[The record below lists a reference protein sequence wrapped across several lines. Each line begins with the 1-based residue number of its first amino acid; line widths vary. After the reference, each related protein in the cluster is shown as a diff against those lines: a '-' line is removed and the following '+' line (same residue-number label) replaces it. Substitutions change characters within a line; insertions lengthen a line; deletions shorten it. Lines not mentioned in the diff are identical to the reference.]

1 MNKRAGMTL
10 IEVMLAVVILGTSL
24 GALLAA
30 TSQALAVVRQ
40 ARNYET
46 ARQMLGLV
54 EAENPIRLMD
64 EITAGQESG
73 GFDSGPTGWNWSRT
87 IEDYGMEDEQ
97 KEGLFLV
104 TTRVYWSLGE
114 KRGSEETVQYLF
126 VPENSDGV
134 RTLKPKGIL

>member
-1 MNKRAGMTL
+1 MGMTL

-46 ARQMLGLV
+46 ARQMLGRV

-64 EITAGQESG
+64 EITEGQESG
-73 GFDSGPTGWNWSRT
+73 GFDNGPSGWSWTRT
-87 IEDYGMEDEQ
+87 IEDYGVDDEQ

-104 TTRVYWSLGE
+104 TTQVIWS
-114 KRGSEETVQYLF
+114 RGSKQGKEETVQYLF

-134 RTLKPKGIL
+134 RTLKPKGLL

>member
-1 MNKRAGMTL
+1 MTL

-46 ARQMLGLV
+46 ARQMLGRV

-64 EITAGQESG
+64 EITEGQESG
-73 GFDSGPTGWNWSRT
+73 GFDGGPSGWSWTRT
-87 IEDYGMEDEQ
+87 IKDYGAEDEQ

-104 TTRVYWSLGE
+104 TTRVIWS
-114 KRGSEETVQYLF
+114 RGGRQGKEETVQYLF
-126 VPENSDGV
+126 VPENNDGV